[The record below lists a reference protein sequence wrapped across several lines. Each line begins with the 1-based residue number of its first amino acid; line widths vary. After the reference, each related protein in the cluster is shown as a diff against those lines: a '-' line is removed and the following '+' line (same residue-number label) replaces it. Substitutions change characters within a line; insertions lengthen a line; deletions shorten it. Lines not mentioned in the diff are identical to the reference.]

1 MTKHVCLVYT
11 EKTSLNYFHTLAI
24 HTDSKIE
31 TFDNIYNSRSSGW
44 KRKVNCLS
52 QKKNGNEGLKP
63 NLKLANNMDF
73 FHSWLRQE
81 GDMSLAY
88 QLYHGCCLGRGG
100 ALKVKNLAPIGL
112 SSYS

>member
-1 MTKHVCLVYT
+1 MLRAMPPTLFSSECFEYRLVGCRQSQIVAYVAMTKHVCLVYT

-52 QKKNGNEGLKP
+52 QKK
-63 NLKLANNMDF
+63 MVM
-73 FHSWLRQE
+73 R
-81 GDMSLAY
+81 
-88 QLYHGCCLGRGG
+88 
-100 ALKVKNLAPIGL
+100 V
-112 SSYS
+112 